1 MAKSANKKSSRGS
14 VVSDDREF
22 EADEAALRRA
32 AKEMTVDEFA
42 SPTPLW
48 YRVIMFALVVL
59 GILWIMTF
67 YITESR
73 YPVGPI
79 GMWNIGI
86 GVGMMMLGMIMM
98 TRWKQVSGLASHLEN
113 FDSSAS
119 GSEQDDGTQGT
130 SAAAS
135 DSGLEQESK
144 PEVTNPKNLAPVD
157 PNEPRAE
164 REDIKAAIFETK
176 LRRWALIGFI
186 VAAIIYFVWQSFF

>member
-1 MAKSANKKSSRGS
+1 M
-14 VVSDDREF
+14 
-22 EADEAALRRA
+22 
-32 AKEMTVDEFA
+32 
-42 SPTPLW
+42 
-48 YRVIMFALVVL
+48 
-59 GILWIMTF
+59 
-67 YITESR
+67 
-73 YPVGPI
+73 
-79 GMWNIGI
+79 
-86 GVGMMMLGMIMM
+86 
-98 TRWKQVSGLASHLEN
+98 ASHLEN

-164 REDIKAAIFETK
+164 REDIKAAVFETK

>member
-22 EADEAALRRA
+22 EADEAALRHA

-98 TRWKQVSGLASHLEN
+98 TRWK
-113 FDSSAS
+113 
-119 GSEQDDGTQGT
+119 
-130 SAAAS
+130 
-135 DSGLEQESK
+135 
-144 PEVTNPKNLAPVD
+144 
-157 PNEPRAE
+157 
-164 REDIKAAIFETK
+164 
-176 LRRWALIGFI
+176 
-186 VAAIIYFVWQSFF
+186 